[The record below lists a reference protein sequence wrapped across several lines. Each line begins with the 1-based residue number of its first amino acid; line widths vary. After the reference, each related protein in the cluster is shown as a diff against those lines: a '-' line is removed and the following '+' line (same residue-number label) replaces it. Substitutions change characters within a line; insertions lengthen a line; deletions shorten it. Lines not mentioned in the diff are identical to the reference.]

1 MRLQRQ
7 TPATEPG
14 ARRRDWTCWASAL
27 LIVLMLLAVL
37 ACGGVFLYQLSH
49 RHEVVSHRGEGYA
62 ISGRHDAGSQPSTCV
77 R

>member
-1 MRLQRQ
+1 M
-7 TPATEPG
+7 PATEPG
-14 ARRRDWTCWASAL
+14 TRRRNWTCWASAL

-49 RHEVVSHRGEGYA
+49 RHEVASFRGEGHA
-62 ISGRHDAGSQPSTCV
+62 ISSLQVGEAQPSTFV